1 MSYNTRP
8 SWLRSGF
15 RRHLLNLG
23 YRRAEARHR
32 TEPEWFLPY
41 VGRLLD
47 DIGQIEQPS
56 VQWHVA
62 QMLHQLRGGLS
73 EDQARRS
80 TELLQA
86 NLATSSDWIV
96 LNVTMDILAGWAQHD
111 ADLAT
116 WLVPELARLQNDPR
130 RSVAKRATRR
140 IDEIRGRARGG

>member
-1 MSYNTRP
+1 
-8 SWLRSGF
+8 
-15 RRHLLNLG
+15 
-23 YRRAEARHR
+23 
-32 TEPEWFLPY
+32 
-41 VGRLLD
+41 
-47 DIGQIEQPS
+47 
-56 VQWHVA
+56 
-62 QMLHQLRGGLS
+62 MLHQLRGGLS